1 MPHDIIDNRTD
12 KLVDHIRR
20 ILPGSQAAHFAV
32 GYFFLSGLEA
42 VADRLANTLKGTG
55 VRELRLLIG
64 NTSSRETIEQIA
76 EGYRRLEQVQ
86 NAAEAMAYP
95 KRTEMALAAETTA
108 ARIGQT
114 AALLDQTDQAEQ
126 LVSILVRLIEAGRLH
141 VRVYTQGRLHAK
153 AYIFDYGP
161 VYDAQGNPLA
171 REENGI
177 AIVGSSNFTLA
188 GVTSN
193 TELNV
198 LVHGNTNHAELSRWF
213 DGLWAEA
220 QDFEAHLM
228 QELRGSWPLAQ
239 VTPYEIYLKT
249 LYELVRDQLEGAEAA
264 HFLWRDDITA
274 VLTEFQEQAVRQAV
288 QMIER
293 YGGCFVADV
302 VGLGKSYIGAAI
314 VKQFERRHRAR
325 SLIIC
330 PAPLVEMWEHYNEA
344 YQLNAR
350 VLSMGLL
357 REDEQHNPEW
367 MLHDDR
373 FRYRDLVLVDES
385 HNFRHTDNQRYRVL
399 ESYLATGDRRCVLLT
414 ATPRNKTV
422 WDIYNQLRLF
432 HHQDLTDIPVDP
444 PHLRQYFGLVESGER
459 RLPALLA
466 HLLIRRTRNHI
477 LRWYGYDEET
487 GQRVAPDNFGPYRE
501 GQRRAYVLVGGRKQ
515 FFPKRRL
522 ATVEYSIEAA
532 YQGLYAR
539 LRDLLGHARDLA
551 GSEKPARSDSLT
563 YARYGLWH
571 YVRAARRERPPYTEL
586 QRAGANLRGLMRIML
601 FKRFE
606 SSVHA
611 FRQTLRRM
619 LNSHRA
625 FLAALDQGIVPAG
638 EEAQRLLYE
647 SDLDEEQALM
657 DALARVSGRYDLA
670 DFHADA
676 LRADIE
682 QDIRI
687 LDEMLA
693 LVEPITSAQDAKLQM
708 LQDWLGRAAFQQGKV
723 LIFTQYAD
731 TAQYLYDNLA
741 DQPPAGCEPA
751 GGSREVEVIYSREK
765 SKAEIVGRFA
775 PRANPQHRP
784 PAGVPEI
791 DTLVATDVLSEGLN
805 LQDCATVINYDLH
818 WNPVRL
824 IQRFG
829 RIDRIGS
836 EHDIIYAYNFMPETG
851 LERNLGLRDKLARR
865 IQEIHDTIG
874 EDAAI
879 LDPTEQLNEDAMY
892 TIYAQGE
899 IGRYEEDD
907 VDEYVDLNDAEEI
920 IRQIR
925 EDQPELY
932 QRVTGL
938 RDGVRCGHRAG
949 QPGAFVFCRAGRYR
963 QLYLLDNNGQVISRD
978 APHILGR
985 LKCEPDTPAAPLPEG
1000 YNQTVMAVKEQFD
1013 REVQARR
1020 AEREHTL
1027 SLTRAQRYVLREL
1040 RLLFD
1045 AAQDEDL
1052 RQQITV
1058 LEAAFRRPSPRPAV
1072 RNELNRIRREGITG
1086 EGLMG
1091 ILSNVYHLYG
1101 LDEVRRQD
1109 RDADDENDALARIVC
1124 SEALLPFPAPSG
1136 SRSAPTS

>member
-12 KLVDHIRR
+12 KLIDHIHR
-20 ILPGSQAAHFAV
+20 ILPGSQSARFAV

-42 VADRLANTLKGTG
+42 VAEQLAN

-86 NAAEAMAYP
+86 EAVEALAFP
-95 KRTEMALAAETTA
+95 RRIDMALAAEATA
-108 ARIGQT
+108 ANIGQT

-126 LVSILVRLIEAGRLH
+126 LVSTLVRLIAEGRLK
-141 VRVYTQGRLHAK
+141 VRVFTKGRLHAK
-153 AYIFDYGP
+153 AYVFDYGP
-161 VYDAQGNPLA
+161 IYDAQGNELP
-171 REENGI
+171 REEQGL
-177 AIVGSSNFTLA
+177 AIVGSSNFTLS

-198 LVHGNTNHAELSRWF
+198 LVHGNANHAELSRWF
-213 DGLWAEA
+213 DDLWADA

-228 QELRGSWPLAQ
+228 QELRRSWPLAQ

-249 LYELVRDQLEGAEAA
+249 LYELIRDQLEGADAA
-264 HFLWRDDITA
+264 RFLWRDDITA
-274 VLTEFQEQAVRQAV
+274 VLTEFQEQAVRRAV

-314 VKQFERRHRAR
+314 VKQFERRDRVR
-325 SLIIC
+325 PLIIC
-330 PAPLVEMWEHYNEA
+330 PAALVEMWEHYNEA

-357 REDEQHNPEW
+357 REDEAHGPEW
-367 MLHDDR
+367 MLHDER
-373 FRYRDLVLVDES
+373 FRYRDFVLVDES

-399 ESYLATGDRRCVLLT
+399 ESFLASGDRRCVFLT

-422 WDIYNQLRLF
+422 RDIYNQLRLF
-432 HHQDLTDIPVDP
+432 HQHDLTDIPVDP
-444 PHLRQYFGLVESGER
+444 PNLRQYFRLVERGER

-466 HLLIRRTRNHI
+466 HLLIRRTRHHI

-487 GQRVAPDNFGPYRE
+487 EQRVNPDNFAPYRE
-501 GQRRAYVLVGGRKQ
+501 GQRRAYVLVGGRRQ
-515 FFPKRRL
+515 FFPQRQL
-522 ATVEYSIEAA
+522 ETVEYSIEAT
-532 YQGLYAR
+532 YQGLYGQ
-539 LRDLLGHARDLA
+539 LRDYLGHTPDQA
-551 GSEKPARSDSLT
+551 GSPEPVRPDSLT

-571 YVRAARRERPPYTEL
+571 YVRATKQDRPPYSDL

-619 LNSHRA
+619 VRTHRA
-625 FLAALDQGIVPAG
+625 FLAALEQGIVPAG

-647 SDLDEEQALM
+647 SDLDEEQALL

-670 DFHADA
+670 DFRADA
-676 LRADIE
+676 LRADIK

-693 LVEPITSAQDAKLQM
+693 LVEPITPAQDAKLQT
-708 LQDWLGRAAFQQGKV
+708 LLGWLGQAAFQQGKV

-731 TAQYLYDNLA
+731 TARYLYDNL
-741 DQPPAGCEPA
+741 DPGHDRPD
-751 GGSREVEVIYSREK
+751 VEVIYSREK

-784 PAGVPEI
+784 PQGVPEI

-805 LQDCATVINYDLH
+805 LQDCDKVINYDLH

-836 EHDIIYAYNFMPETG
+836 EHDVIYAYNFLPETE
-851 LERNLGLRDKLARR
+851 LERNLGLRAKLARR

-879 LDPTEQLNEDAMY
+879 LDPTEQLNEEAMY
-892 TIYAQGE
+892 TIYTQGE
-899 IGRYEEDD
+899 IGRYEEDE
-907 VDEYVDLNDAEEI
+907 VDEYVDLNEAEEI
-920 IRQIR
+920 IRQLR

-932 QRVTGL
+932 RHITNL
-938 RDGVRCGHRAG
+938 RDGIRCGRRAG
-949 QPGAFVFCRAGRYR
+949 PEGTFVFCRAGRYR
-963 QLYLLDNNGQVISRD
+963 QLYLVDDNGEVVSRD
-978 APHILGR
+978 VPYILGL
-985 LKCEPDTPAAPLPEG
+985 LKCEPDTPAEPLPEN
-1000 YNQTVMAVKEQFD
+1000 YNQTVMAIKEQFD

-1020 AEREHTL
+1020 AERDHTL
-1027 SLTRAQRYVLREL
+1027 PLTRAQRYVLREL
-1040 RLLFD
+1040 RLLYD
-1045 AAQDEDL
+1045 GAQDEDL
-1052 RQQITV
+1052 RRQIAV
-1058 LEAAFRRPSPRPAV
+1058 LEAAFRQPNPRPAV
-1072 RNELNRIRREGITG
+1072 RNELNRVRREGISGEALLDVLTG
-1086 EGLMG
+1086 
-1091 ILSNVYHLYG
+1091 VYHLYG
-1101 LDEVRRQD
+1101 LDEVRSQRKVSE
-1109 RDADDENDALARIVC
+1109 DENDALARIVC
-1124 SEALLPFPAPSG
+1124 SEALM
-1136 SRSAPTS
+1136 R

>member
-1 MPHDIIDNRTD
+1 MPTHDIVDNRTD

-20 ILPGSQAAHFAV
+20 ILPGSHSAHFAV

-42 VADRLANTLKGTG
+42 VAEQLAN

-76 EGYRRLEQVQ
+76 EGYHRLEQVQ
-86 NAAEAMAYP
+86 NAAEASAYP
-95 KRTEMALAAETTA
+95 RRSDMDRAAESTA
-108 ARIGQT
+108 TDIGQS
-114 AALLDQTDQAEQ
+114 AALLDQTDQAEE
-126 LVSILVRLIEAGRLH
+126 LVGTLVRLIEEGRLH
-141 VRVYTQGRLHAK
+141 VRVYTKGRLHAK
-153 AYIFDYGP
+153 AYIFDYGR
-161 VYDAQGNPLA
+161 VYDALGHELP
-171 REENGI
+171 REEKGL
-177 AIVGSSNFTLA
+177 AIVGSSNFTLS

-198 LVHGNTNHAELSRWF
+198 LVHGNANHAELTRWF
-213 DGLWAEA
+213 EDLWAESE
-220 QDFEAHLM
+220 DFESHLM
-228 QELRGSWPLAQ
+228 QELRRSWPLAQ
-239 VTPYEIYLKT
+239 VTPYEVYLKT
-249 LYELVRDQLEGAEAA
+249 LYELVRDQLEGDEAA
-264 HFLWRDDITA
+264 RFLWRDDITA

-293 YGGCFVADV
+293 YGGCFVSDV

-314 VKQFERRHRAR
+314 IKQFERRDRAR
-325 SLIIC
+325 SLIVC
-330 PAPLVEMWEHYNEA
+330 PATLVEMWEHYNEA

-350 VLSMGLL
+350 VVSMGLL
-357 REDEQHNPEW
+357 REDERHGPEW

-373 FRYRDLVLVDES
+373 FRYRDFVLVDES
-385 HNFRHTDNQRYRVL
+385 HNFRNTDNQRYRVL
-399 ESYLATGDRRCVLLT
+399 ESYLATGDRRCVFLT

-432 HHQDLTDIPVDP
+432 HHHDLTDIPVDP
-444 PHLRQYFGLVESGER
+444 PHLRQYFSLVEGGER

-466 HLLIRRTRNHI
+466 HLLIRRTRSHI

-487 GQRVAPDNFGPYRE
+487 DQRVDPDNFAPYRE
-501 GQRRAYVLVGGRKQ
+501 GRRRAYVLVGGRKQ
-515 FFPKRRL
+515 FFPKRQL
-522 ATVEYSIEAA
+522 ATVEYSIEAT

-539 LRDLLGHARDLA
+539 LRDYLGHAEDVTGL
-551 GSEKPARSDSLT
+551 GNPVTSDSLT

-571 YVRAARRERPPYTEL
+571 YVHPSKQDRAPYTEL

-619 LNSHRA
+619 VHTHQA
-625 FLAALDQGIVPAG
+625 FLLALDQGIVPAG

-657 DALARVSGRYDLA
+657 DALAQVSGRYDLA
-670 DFHADA
+670 DFHADV

-687 LDEMLA
+687 LGEMLA
-693 LVEPITSAQDAKLQM
+693 LVEPITPAQDAKLQV
-708 LQDWLGRAAFQQGKV
+708 LKNWLEKPALRQGKE

-731 TAQYLYDNLA
+731 TAQYLYDNL
-741 DQPPAGCEPA
+741 DPEHNRPDI
-751 GGSREVEVIYSREK
+751 EVIYSREK
-765 SKAEIVGRFA
+765 SKADIVGRFA

-784 PAGVPEI
+784 PAGAAEI

-836 EHDIIYAYNFMPETG
+836 EHDVIYAYNFLPETE
-851 LERNLGLRDKLARR
+851 LERTLGLRDKLTRR

-907 VDEYVDLNDAEEI
+907 VDEYVDLNEAEEI
-920 IRQIR
+920 IRQVR

-932 QRVTGL
+932 QRIAGL
-938 RDGVRCGHRAG
+938 RDGIRCGRQAL
-949 QPGAFVFCRAGRYR
+949 QPGSFVFCRAGRYR
-963 QLYLLDNNGQVISRD
+963 QLYLLDESGDVISRD
-978 APHILGR
+978 VPQILGL
-985 LKCEPDTPAAPLPEG
+985 LKCDPDTPAEPLPDG
-1000 YNQTVMAVKEQFD
+1000 YNQTVMAIKDQFD

-1027 SLTRAQRYVLREL
+1027 SLTHAQRYVLREL
-1040 RLLFD
+1040 RLLY
-1045 AAQDEDL
+1045 AGAQDEDL
-1052 RQQITV
+1052 RQQIAT
-1058 LEAAFRRPSPRPAV
+1058 LEAAFRQPNPRPAV
-1072 RNELNRIRREGITG
+1072 RNELNRIRREGIAG
-1086 EGLMG
+1086 EGL
-1091 ILSNVYHLYG
+1091 LDVLTRVYHLYG
-1101 LDEVRRQD
+1101 LDEVRSQRE
-1109 RDADDENDALARIVC
+1109 ACEDENDALARIVC
-1124 SEALLPFPAPSG
+1124 SEALV
-1136 SRSAPTS
+1136 R

>member
-1 MPHDIIDNRTD
+1 MPNHDIVDNRTD

-20 ILPGSQAAHFAV
+20 ILPTSKAAHFAV
-32 GYFFLSGLEA
+32 GYFFLSGLES
-42 VADRLANTLKGTG
+42 VAGQLAN
-55 VRELRLLIG
+55 VRDLRLLIG
-64 NTSSRETIEQIA
+64 NTSSKETIEQIA

-86 NAAEAMAYP
+86 NTAEALAYP
-95 KRTEMALAAETTA
+95 RRTDMALAAEATA
-108 ARIGQT
+108 ANVGQT

-126 LVSILVRLIEAGRLH
+126 LVSTLVRLIEEGRLH
-141 VRVYTQGRLHAK
+141 VRVYTKGRLHAK

-161 VYDAQGNPLA
+161 VYDLLSNELP
-171 REENGI
+171 REEKGM

-198 LVHGNTNHAELSRWF
+198 LVHGNANHAELSRWF
-213 DGLWAEA
+213 EDLWAES

-228 QELRGSWPLAQ
+228 QELRNSWPLAQ
-239 VTPYEIYLKT
+239 VTPYEVYLKT

-264 HFLWRDDITA
+264 RFLWRDDITA

-293 YGGCFVADV
+293 YGGCFVSDV

-314 VKQFERRHRAR
+314 VKQFERRDRAR
-325 SLIIC
+325 PLIIC
-330 PAPLVEMWEHYNEA
+330 PAPLVDMWEHYNEA

-350 VLSMGLL
+350 VLSVGLL
-357 REDEQHNPEW
+357 REDEQYGPEW

-373 FRYRDLVLVDES
+373 FRYRDFVLVDES

-399 ESYLATGDRRCVLLT
+399 ESFLATGDRRCAFLT

-432 HHQDLTDIPVDP
+432 HQHDLTDIPVDP
-444 PHLRQYFGLVESGER
+444 PHLRQYFSLVEGGER

-466 HLLIRRTRNHI
+466 HLLIRRTRSHI
-477 LRWYGYDEET
+477 LRWYGYDEVT
-487 GQRVAPDNFGPYRE
+487 DQRVDPDNFAPYRE
-501 GQRRAYVLVGGRKQ
+501 GKRRAYVLVGGRKQ
-515 FFPKRRL
+515 FFPKREL
-522 ATVEYSIEAA
+522 ATVEYSIEAT
-532 YQGLYAR
+532 YQGLYTR
-539 LRDLLGHARDLA
+539 LRDLLGQPHLPGEGA
-551 GSEKPARSDSLT
+551 GPDELT

-571 YVRAARRERPPYTEL
+571 YVRAAKRERAPYTEL

-619 LNSHRA
+619 VHTHRA
-625 FLAALDQGIVPAG
+625 FLTALDQGIVPAG
-638 EEAQRLLYE
+638 EEAQCLLYE

-657 DALARVSGRYDLA
+657 DALAQVSGRYDLS
-670 DFHADA
+670 DFRADA
-676 LRADIE
+676 LRDNIE
-682 QDIRI
+682 QDVRI
-687 LDEMLA
+687 LEEMLA
-693 LVEPITSAQDAKLQM
+693 LVEPITPEQDAKLQR
-708 LQDWLGRAAFQQGKV
+708 LQEWLGNPEFQQGKV

-731 TAQYLYDNLA
+731 TAQYLYDNL
-741 DQPPAGCEPA
+741 DPED
-751 GGSREVEVIYSREK
+751 SRPDVEVIYSREK

-784 PAGVPEI
+784 PEGVPEI

-805 LQDCATVINYDLH
+805 LQDSDKVINYDLH

-836 EHDIIYAYNFMPETG
+836 QHDVIYAYNFLPETE
-851 LERNLGLRDKLARR
+851 LERNLGLRDKLTRR

-879 LDPTEQLNEDAMY
+879 LDPTEHLNEDAMY

-899 IGRYEEDD
+899 VGRLEEDD
-907 VDEYVDLNDAEEI
+907 VDEYVDLNEAEEI
-920 IRQIR
+920 IRQLR

-932 QRVTGL
+932 RRITGL
-938 RDGVRCGHRAG
+938 RDGIRCGRQVERQG
-949 QPGAFVFCRAGRYR
+949 TYVFCRAGRYR
-963 QLYLLDNNGQVISRD
+963 QLYLLDEGGEVISRD
-978 APHILGR
+978 VPHILGV
-985 LKCEPDTPAAPLPEG
+985 LKCEPDTPAAPLPQG
-1000 YNQTVMAVKEQFD
+1000 YNQTVMAVKDQFD
-1013 REVQARR
+1013 HEVQARR

-1040 RLLFD
+1040 RL
-1045 AAQDEDL
+1045 
-1052 RQQITV
+1052 
-1058 LEAAFRRPSPRPAV
+1058 PPPRNA
-1072 RNELNRIRREGITG
+1072 
-1086 EGLMG
+1086 
-1091 ILSNVYHLYG
+1091 
-1101 LDEVRRQD
+1101 
-1109 RDADDENDALARIVC
+1109 
-1124 SEALLPFPAPSG
+1124 
-1136 SRSAPTS
+1136 

>member
-1 MPHDIIDNRTD
+1 MPHDVIDNRSE

-20 ILPGSQAAHFAV
+20 ILPGSQSARFAA

-42 VADRLANTLKGTG
+42 VAEQLANTLTGTG

-86 NAAEAMAYP
+86 NAAEALAYP
-95 KRTEMALAAETTA
+95 RRTDMALAAEATA
-108 ARIGQT
+108 ANIGQT
-114 AALLDQTDQAEQ
+114 AALLDQTDGAEQ
-126 LVSILVRLIEAGRLH
+126 LVSTLVRLIEEGRLQ
-141 VRVYTQGRLHAK
+141 VRVYTKGRLHAK

-161 VYDAQGNPLA
+161 VYDLA
-171 REENGI
+171 GHELPREEKGI
-177 AIVGSSNFTLA
+177 AIVGSSNFSLS
-188 GVTSN
+188 GIVSN

-198 LVHGNTNHAELSRWF
+198 LVHGNANHAELTRWF
-213 DGLWAEA
+213 DDLWAEA
-220 QDFEAHLM
+220 QEFEAHLM
-228 QELRGSWPLAQ
+228 QELRQSWPLAQ
-239 VTPYEIYLKT
+239 VTPYEVYLKT

-264 HFLWRDDITA
+264 RFLWRDDVTT
-274 VLTEFQEQAVRQAV
+274 VLADFQEQAVRQAV

-314 VKQFERRHRAR
+314 VKQFERRDRAR

-357 REDEQHNPEW
+357 REDEQYGPEW
-367 MLHDDR
+367 MLHDDHY
-373 FRYRDLVLVDES
+373 RYRDFVLVDES

-399 ESYLATGDRRCVLLT
+399 ESFLATGDRRCVFLT

-422 WDIYNQLRLF
+422 WDIYNQLHLF
-432 HHQDLTDIPVDP
+432 HQQDLTDIPVDP
-444 PHLRQYFGLVESGER
+444 PHLRQYLSLVEDGER

-466 HLLIRRTRNHI
+466 HLLIRRTRSHV

-487 GQRVAPDNFGPYRE
+487 DQRVDPDNFGPYRA

-522 ATVEYSIEAA
+522 ETVEYSIEAT
-532 YQGLYAR
+532 YQGLYKH
-539 LRDLLGHARDLA
+539 LRDLMGQSHLPGERPGAD
-551 GSEKPARSDSLT
+551 ELT

-571 YVRAARRERPPYTEL
+571 YVRPAKRNRPPYTEL

-606 SSVHA
+606 SSVYA

-619 LNSHRA
+619 VHTHKA

-657 DALARVSGRYDLA
+657 DALVGVSGRYDLS
-670 DFHADA
+670 DFYGDA
-676 LRADIE
+676 LRADME

-687 LDEMLA
+687 LDRMLA
-693 LVEPITSAQDAKLQM
+693 LVEPIQAARDAKLQTF
-708 LQDWLGRAAFQQGKV
+708 LNRLAQPAFQRGKV

-731 TAQYLYDNLA
+731 TAQYLYDNL
-741 DQPPAGCEPA
+741 DPNHDRPD
-751 GGSREVEVIYSREK
+751 VEVIYSREK

-775 PRANPQHRP
+775 PRANPQQRP
-784 PAGVPEI
+784 PAGAPEI

-805 LQDCATVINYDLH
+805 LQDCDKVINYDLH

-824 IQRFG
+824 IQRLG

-836 EHDIIYAYNFMPETG
+836 EYDAIYAYNFLPETE
-851 LERNLGLRDKLARR
+851 LERNLGLHEKLARR
-865 IQEIHDTIG
+865 IRDIHDTIG

-879 LDPTEQLNEDAMY
+879 LDPSEQLNEEAMY

-899 IGRYEEDD
+899 IGRYEGDEAE
-907 VDEYVDLNDAEEI
+907 EYVDLNEAEEI
-920 IRQIR
+920 VRQIR
-925 EDQPELY
+925 QDRPELY
-932 QRVTGL
+932 RRITGL
-938 RDGVRCGHRAG
+938 RDGIRCGRQAG
-949 QPGAFVFCRAGRYR
+949 QAGTFVFCRAGRYR
-963 QLYLLDNNGQVISRD
+963 QLYLVAPHGDGQVISRD
-978 APHILGR
+978 IPHILGL
-985 LKCEPDTPAAPLPEG
+985 LKCEPDTPAEPLPAG
-1000 YNQTVMAVKEQFD
+1000 YNQVVMAVKEQFD

-1040 RLLFD
+1040 RLLYD
-1045 AAQDEDL
+1045 GAQNEDL
-1052 RQQITV
+1052 RRQIAV
-1058 LEAAFRRPSPRPAV
+1058 LEAAFRQSSPRPAV
-1072 RNELNRIRREGITG
+1072 RNELNRVRRENIAG
-1086 EGLMG
+1086 EGLLEVLTR
-1091 ILSNVYHLYG
+1091 IYHLYG
-1101 LDEVRRQD
+1101 LDETRSQREVNE
-1109 RDADDENDALARIVC
+1109 DENDGLSRIVC
-1124 SEALLPFPAPSG
+1124 SEALMKN
-1136 SRSAPTS
+1136 

>member
-1 MPHDIIDNRTD
+1 MPHDVIDNRTD

-20 ILPGSQAAHFAV
+20 ILPGSQSARFAV

-42 VADRLANTLKGTG
+42 VASQLAN

-86 NAAEAMAYP
+86 NAAEALAYP
-95 KRTEMALAAETTA
+95 KRSEMTMAAEATA
-108 ARIGQT
+108 ANIGQT
-114 AALLDQTDQAEQ
+114 AALLDQTDKAEQ
-126 LVSILVRLIEAGRLH
+126 VISALVGLIEEGRLK
-141 VRVYTQGRLHAK
+141 VRVYTKGRLHAK

-161 VYDAQGNPLA
+161 VYDLLGQELP
-171 REENGI
+171 REEKGL
-177 AIVGSSNFTLA
+177 AIVGSSNFTLS

-198 LVHGNTNHAELSRWF
+198 LVHGNANHAELSRWF
-213 DGLWAEA
+213 DDLWAES

-228 QELRGSWPLAQ
+228 GELRQAWPLAE
-239 VTPYEIYLKT
+239 VTPYEIYVKT

-264 HFLWRDDITA
+264 RFLWRDDITA
-274 VLTEFQEQAVRQAV
+274 VLADFQEQAVRQAV

-314 VKQFERRHRAR
+314 VKQFERRDRAR
-325 SLIIC
+325 PLIIC

-357 REDEQHNPEW
+357 REDEQYGPEW

-373 FRYRDLVLVDES
+373 FRYRDFVLVDES

-399 ESYLATGDRRCVLLT
+399 ESFMATGDRRCAFLT
-414 ATPRNKTV
+414 ATPRNKSV

-432 HHQDLTDIPVDP
+432 HQQDLTDIPVDP
-444 PHLRQYFGLVESGER
+444 PHLRQYFSLVEGGER

-466 HLLIRRTRNHI
+466 NLLIRRTRTHI

-487 GQRVAPDNFGPYRE
+487 DQRVGPDNFQPYRE
-501 GQRRAYVLVGGRKQ
+501 GRRRAYVLVGGRKQ

-522 ATVEYSIEAA
+522 ETIEYSIEAT
-532 YQGLYAR
+532 YQGLYQH
-539 LRDLLGHARDLA
+539 LRDLLGQSHLPGERP
-551 GSEKPARSDSLT
+551 GVEELT

-571 YVRAARRERPPYTEL
+571 YVRRAKREKPPYSEL

-611 FRQTLRRM
+611 FRETLRRM
-619 LNSHRA
+619 LHTHRA

-638 EEAQRLLYE
+638 EDAQRLLYE

-657 DALARVSGRYDLA
+657 DALAEVSGRYNLA
-670 DFHADA
+670 DFNGDA

-687 LDEMLA
+687 LGEMLA
-693 LVEPITSAQDAKLQM
+693 LVEPIGASQDAKLQM
-708 LQDWLGRAAFQQGKV
+708 FLHRLAEPDFQQGKV
-723 LIFTQYAD
+723 LVFTQYAD
-731 TAQYLYDNLA
+731 TAQYLYDNL
-741 DQPPAGCEPA
+741 DPQHNRPD
-751 GGSREVEVIYSREK
+751 VEVIYSREK
-765 SKAEIVGRFA
+765 SKAAIVGRFA
-775 PRANPQHRP
+775 PRANPQQRP
-784 PAGVPEI
+784 AEGVPEI

-805 LQDCATVINYDLH
+805 LQDCDKVINYDLH

-836 EHDIIYAYNFMPETG
+836 EHDAIYAYNFLPETE
-851 LERNLGLRDKLARR
+851 LERNLGLRQKLACR

-899 IGRYEEDD
+899 IGRYEEDN
-907 VDEYVDLNDAEEI
+907 VDEYVDLNEAEEI
-920 IRQIR
+920 VRQIR
-925 EDQPELY
+925 EDQSELY
-932 QRVTGL
+932 RRITGL
-938 RDGVRCGHRAG
+938 KDGIRCGKAAG
-949 QPGAFVFCRAGRYR
+949 HSGTFVFCRAGRYR
-963 QLYLLDNNGQVISRD
+963 QLYLVDHGGEVISRD
-978 APHILGR
+978 VPHILGV
-985 LKCEPDTPAAPLPEG
+985 LKCEPDTPAEPLPEG
-1000 YNQTVMAVKEQFD
+1000 YNRTVMAVKDQFD

-1027 SLTRAQRYVLREL
+1027 SLTSAQRYVLREL
-1040 RLLFD
+1040 RVLFD
-1045 AAQDEDL
+1045 GAQDEDL
-1052 RQQITV
+1052 RQQIAV
-1058 LEAAFRRPSPRPAV
+1058 LEAAFRQPNPRPAV
-1072 RNELNRIRREGITG
+1072 RTELNRVRREGITG
-1086 EGLMG
+1086 EPL
-1091 ILSNVYHLYG
+1091 LQVLTRVYHLYG
-1101 LDEVRRQD
+1101 LDEIRTQREISE
-1109 RDADDENDALARIVC
+1109 DENDALPQIIC
-1124 SEALLPFPAPSG
+1124 SEALLDVQ
-1136 SRSAPTS
+1136 SAAVQHRR

>member
-1 MPHDIIDNRTD
+1 MPHDVIDNRTD

-32 GYFFLSGLEA
+32 GYFFLSGLQA
-42 VADRLANTLKGTG
+42 VAGELGN
-55 VRELRLLIG
+55 VSELRLLIG

-86 NAAEAMAYP
+86 NAAEALAYP
-95 KRTEMALAAETTA
+95 RRTDMALAAEATA
-108 ARIGQT
+108 ANVGQT
-114 AALLDQTDQAEQ
+114 AAMLDQTDQAEQ
-126 LVSILVRLIEAGRLH
+126 LVSTLLRLIEEGRLH
-141 VRVYTQGRLHAK
+141 VRVYTKGRLHAK

-161 VYDAQGNPLA
+161 IYDLLGNELP
-171 REENGI
+171 REERGI
-177 AIVGSSNFTLA
+177 AIAGSSNFTLS

-198 LVHGNTNHAELSRWF
+198 LVHGNANHAELTHWF
-213 DGLWAEA
+213 DELWAEA
-220 QDFEAHLM
+220 QDFETHLM
-228 QELRGSWPLAQ
+228 QELRRSWPLAQ

-249 LYELVRDQLEGAEAA
+249 LYELVREQLEGAEAA
-264 HFLWRDDITA
+264 RFLWRDDITA

-314 VKQFERRHRAR
+314 VKQFERRDRAR
-325 SLIIC
+325 PLIIC

-357 REDEQHNPEW
+357 REDDQYGPEW
-367 MLHDDR
+367 MRHDER
-373 FRYRDLVLVDES
+373 YRYRDFVLVDES

-399 ESYLATGDRRCVLLT
+399 QSFLDTGDRRCAFLT

-432 HHQDLTDIPVDP
+432 HQGDLTDIPVDP
-444 PHLRQYFGLVESGER
+444 PHLRQYFSLVEGGER

-466 HLLIRRTRNHI
+466 HLLIRRTRSHI

-487 GQRVAPDNFGPYRE
+487 EQRVDPDNFAPYRE

-515 FFPKRRL
+515 FFPKRQL
-522 ATVEYSIEAA
+522 ETVEYSIEAT

-539 LRDLLGHARDLA
+539 IRDYMGQPDVKDPKGFGKPLG
-551 GSEKPARSDSLT
+551 SDSLT

-571 YVRAARRERPPYTEL
+571 YVRPAKRERPPYTEL

-611 FRQTLRRM
+611 FRETLRRM
-619 LNSHRA
+619 VHTHRA

-657 DALARVSGRYDLA
+657 DALAQVSGRYDLA
-670 DFHADA
+670 DFHGDA

-682 QDIRI
+682 QDIRV
-687 LDEMLA
+687 LYEMLA
-693 LVEPITSAQDAKLQM
+693 LVEPIQAVQDAKLQT
-708 LQDWLGRAAFQQGKV
+708 LQDWLGQPAFLQGKT

-731 TAQYLYDNLA
+731 TAQYVYDNL
-741 DQPPAGCEPA
+741 DPEHNQP
-751 GGSREVEVIYSREK
+751 EVEVIYSREK

-775 PRANPQHRP
+775 PRANPQHRLP
-784 PAGVPEI
+784 EGVPEI

-805 LQDCATVINYDLH
+805 LQDCDKVINYDLH

-836 EHDIIYAYNFMPETG
+836 EHDFIYAYNFLPETE

-865 IQEIHDTIG
+865 IQEIHETIG

-879 LDPTEQLNEDAMY
+879 LDPTEQLNEEAMY

-907 VDEYVDLNDAEEI
+907 VDEFVDLNEAEEI

-925 EDQPELY
+925 EDQPDLY
-932 QRVTGL
+932 QRIAGL
-938 RDGVRCGHRAG
+938 RDGVRCGRQAG
-949 QPGAFVFCRAGRYR
+949 QRGAFVFCRAGRYR
-963 QLYLLDNNGQVISRD
+963 QLHLIDDGGEVISRD
-978 APHILGR
+978 VPHILGL
-985 LKCEPDTPAAPLPEG
+985 LKCEPDTPAEPLPEG
-1000 YNQTVMAVKEQFD
+1000 YNQTVMAVKDQFD

-1040 RLLFD
+1040 RLLYD
-1045 AAQDEDL
+1045 GASGEDL
-1052 RQQITV
+1052 RQQIAV
-1058 LEAAFRRPSPRPAV
+1058 LEAAFRQPISRPAV
-1072 RNELNRIRREGITG
+1072 RTELNRVRREGITG
-1086 EGLMG
+1086 EGLLDVLG
-1091 ILSNVYHLYG
+1091 RVYQLYG
-1101 LDEVRRQD
+1101 LDEIRSPREVSE
-1109 RDADDENDALARIVC
+1109 DDNDALPRIVC
-1124 SEALLPFPAPSG
+1124 SEALVEQ
-1136 SRSAPTS
+1136 SA